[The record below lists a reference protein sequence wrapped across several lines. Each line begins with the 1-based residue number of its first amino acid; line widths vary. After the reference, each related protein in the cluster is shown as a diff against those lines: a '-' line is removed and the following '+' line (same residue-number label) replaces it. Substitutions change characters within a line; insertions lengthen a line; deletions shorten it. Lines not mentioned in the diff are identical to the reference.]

1 VQAARLPTPRLRCD
15 QTVSQ
20 VVPHQHD
27 RTAGL
32 LVRGIQQASE
42 VEFLEPLRLA
52 FASVIGQHAEDQ
64 AGSLPGLETDQGGQ
78 ADPS

>member
-1 VQAARLPTPRLRCD
+1 
-15 QTVSQ
+15 
-20 VVPHQHD
+20 
-27 RTAGL
+27 L

-42 VEFLEPLRLA
+42 IEFLEPLRLA
-52 FASVIGQHAEDQ
+52 FAPVIGQHAEDQ